1 MVFKLSKNGIFTRK
15 FLISPYKPH
24 FLNMKRSY
32 FVLLLCV
39 LLSMP
44 GLASEKLVV
53 SQWLTAGAL
62 PLQYPAFHQ
71 VQNVEGKTFSNNDL
85 LSFNHLNLKDYFPEE
100 GLQFNWF
107 NGQPVEWVTM
117 MADENGFLVLHDG
130 QECPQPQ
137 MVYLAAY
144 LKADR
149 WMSAQLEVRSN
160 YMLEAY
166 LDGERIGSK
175 TSIEKEENTTGKVT
189 KELKLTRGT
198 HLLLIKA
205 LKPSEA
211 GLPWKLTAQLEMKEP
226 FTINDLMPVLIPANI
241 KNINHVMDG
250 LKISSVEPSNDGRY
264 YAISFRQSLPP
275 DGQSESWTD
284 IRKMEDNSP
293 ITSFRH
299 SRVSRMTWLPGGIIL
314 SYVSSRNGKS
324 TIYRHNL
331 ETGEISTLLEDEDKM
346 GSFRWAPDGS
356 YIIYSVREDGSGSDA
371 TMRRVLGM
379 QDRQGQWRNRS
390 FLYKYDVA
398 TGLKTRLTYGNVS
411 TSLMDISPDG
421 QKLLISLSRPDYQER
436 PYTKSDLL
444 LLDLNT
450 LAVDTLLT
458 NQRWGASASFSPDG
472 KQLLATGG
480 PSAFDG
486 AGENIPGGTIPNNY
500 DRQAY
505 IYDLETRTVKCI
517 TLNFDPSVS
526 SVYWHPADNN
536 IYISTTDEDYQRLY
550 RYNIRRERF
559 SLVNTGLDMVNG
571 MNFAGKSLVA
581 TFLGSQ
587 TNAPAK
593 AYSINL
599 SNDRVQVIEDTE
611 SKTYQNVQF
620 GETRNWNFQTSTGVD
635 IKGRYYLP
643 PNFKPEKKYPVI
655 VYYYGGTTPV
665 GRSFGGRY
673 PFNLWAGNGYVV
685 YVLQPSGAIG
695 FGQEF
700 SAAHVNNWGL
710 TVADEIIEATRG
722 FLQAH
727 PFTDASKVGCA
738 GASYGGF
745 MTMLLMTRTDLFTA
759 SIAHAGISSISSYWG
774 EGYWGYSYNAEAA
787 AESFPWNSP
796 EIYVDQSPLFRADKV
811 STPILLLH
819 GDSDTN
825 VPPGESIQFYTALK
839 MLGKP
844 VELILVKG
852 EDHHILTYGKRIE
865 WHNTIM
871 AWWDKYLKDQP
882 EWWNELY
889 PDKNY

>member
-1 MVFKLSKNGIFTRK
+1 
-15 FLISPYKPH
+15 
-24 FLNMKRSY
+24 MKRSY
-32 FVLLLCV
+32 FVLLFC
-39 LLSMP
+39 LLLP
-44 GLASEKLVV
+44 GILLASEKMVL
-53 SQWLTAGAL
+53 SRWLSTPAL

-85 LSFNHLNLKDYFPEE
+85 LSYNHLGLKDYFPEE
-100 GLQFNWF
+100 GLPFTWF
-107 NGQPVEWVTM
+107 NGQPVQWLAIA
-117 MADENGFLVLHDG
+117 ADENGFLELQDG
-130 QECPQPQ
+130 SETPQPQ
-137 MVYLAAY
+137 LVYLAAY

-149 WMSAQLEVRSN
+149 WMSAQLEIRTN

-175 TSIEKEENTTGKVT
+175 TTIEKEENTTGKVT

-205 LKPSEA
+205 LKPAEA
-211 GLPWKLTAQLEMKEP
+211 GQPWKFTAQLEIKEP
-226 FTINDLMPVLIPANI
+226 FTLSDLVPVLSSANI
-241 KNINHVMDG
+241 KNINHIMNGVKVSG
-250 LKISSVEPSNDGRY
+250 VEPSNDGRY
-264 YAISFRQSLPP
+264 YAISYRQSMPP

-284 IRKMEDNSP
+284 IRRLDNNSLV
-293 ITSFRH
+293 TSFRH
-299 SRVSRMTWLPGGIIL
+299 SRVSRFSWLPGGSIL

-324 TIYRHNL
+324 TIHRHNID
-331 ETGEISTLLEDEDKM
+331 TGEISTLLEDEDKM
-346 GSFRWAPDGS
+346 VSFRWAPDGS
-356 YIIYSVREDGSGSDA
+356 YLIYSVREEGSGTDA
-371 TMRRVLGM
+371 NMRRVLGM
-379 QDRQGQWRNRS
+379 QDRQGQWRNRN

-398 TGLKTRLTYGNVS
+398 TGLRTRLTYGNVS

-421 QKLLISLSRPDYQER
+421 QKLLISLSRPDYLER

-444 LLDLNT
+444 LLDIST
-450 LAVDTLLT
+450 LTVDTLMT
-458 NQRWGASASFSPDG
+458 NQSWGATARFSPDG
-472 KQLLATGG
+472 KKLLATGG

-486 AGENIPGGTIPNNY
+486 AGENIPEGTIPNNY
-500 DRQAY
+500 DTQAY
-505 IYDLETRTVKCI
+505 VYDLETRTVKCI

-526 SVYWHPADNN
+526 SVYWHPVDNN
-536 IYISTTDEDYQRLY
+536 IYLLTNDEDYQRLY
-550 RYNIRRERF
+550 RYNTRRERF
-559 SLVNTGLDMVNG
+559 SLVNTGVDLVNG
-571 MNFAGKSLVA
+571 ANFADKSLVA
-581 TFLGSQ
+581 TFQGSQ
-587 TNAPAK
+587 TNAPEK
-593 AYSINL
+593 AYAINL

-611 SKTYQNVQF
+611 SHNYRNVKF
-620 GETRNWNFQTSTGVD
+620 GEVKDWNFTTSTRVN
-635 IKGRYYLP
+635 IVGRYYLP
-643 PNFKPEKKYPVI
+643 PDFDPEKKYPVI

-665 GRSFGGRY
+665 GRTFGGRY

-685 YVLQPSGAIG
+685 YVLQPSGSIG

-710 TVADEIIEATRG
+710 TVADEIIEATKG
-722 FLQAH
+722 FLNAH
-727 PFTDASKVGCA
+727 SFTDASKVGCA

-745 MTMLLMTRTDLFTA
+745 MTMLLMTRTDLFTT

-787 AESFPWNSP
+787 AESFPWNNP
-796 EIYVDQSPLFRADKV
+796 RIYVDQSPLFSADKV
-811 STPILLLH
+811 NTPILLLH

-825 VPPGESIQFYTALK
+825 VPPGESIQFFTALK

-852 EDHHILTYGKRIE
+852 EDHLILTYSKRIE